1 MSYDLRILSQ
11 GGELDLRQARVFLG
25 CPDDSD
31 ELLCTRESLTAE
43 FVLTP
48 GEIGVGVVP
57 DAASQADRARDFEQ
71 LLRDLLAL
79 AARIGAR
86 VYDPQ
91 LDRDLG
97 PEDVAAAVEGFA

>member
-1 MSYDLRILSQ
+1 MSYDLRILSA
-11 GGELDLRQARVFLG
+11 GGDLDMRQARAFLG

-31 ELLCTRESLTAE
+31 ELLWTRESLTAE

-48 GEIGVGVVP
+48 REIGVGVVP
-57 DAASQADRARDFEQ
+57 DAASTADRARDFEQ
-71 LLRDLLAL
+71 LLRDLLVL
-79 AARIGAR
+79 AGRIGAR

-97 PEDVAAAVEGFA
+97 PDDVSEAIGRFA